1 MPAEGRLFGV
11 PHTSVGRLGATRL
24 YEALV
29 PRYVR
34 GWPLVKRL
42 QAIFLPLL
50 PYNFVY
56 DKDYF
61 LRHVDPPASR
71 AAPVIAD
78 SILGEFKPK
87 HVADVGCG
95 TGALLSVLK
104 AKGCSVCGLEYADA
118 AITIC
123 RGRGLNVK
131 KFDIERDASSEPSA
145 FDVAVSM
152 EVAEHLPERVADRY
166 VALLAG
172 LSNVV
177 VFTAAHP
184 GQGGRDHVNEQPAAY
199 WIEKFR
205 HQGLSLDQTITERWR
220 TTWVASGLVPNWY
233 TDNLMV
239 FRRS

>member
-1 MPAEGRLFGV
+1 MSSGQ
-11 PHTSVGRLGATRL
+11 LGATRL
-24 YEALV
+24 YDALV

-34 GWPLVKRL
+34 GWPLVRRL
-42 QAIFLPLL
+42 QDSLLPLL
-50 PYNFVY
+50 PHNFIY
-56 DKDYF
+56 DQEYF
-61 LRHVDPPASR
+61 LSRVDPPAAK
-71 AAPVIAD
+71 AAPVMAG
-78 SILGEFKPK
+78 SILAEFKPK
-87 HVADVGCG
+87 HVVEVGCG

-104 AKGCSVCGLEYADA
+104 THGCSVRGLEYADA
-118 AITIC
+118 AIAIC
-123 RGRGLNVK
+123 HERGLDVK
-131 KFDIERDASSEPSA
+131 KFDIESDASGETKT
-145 FDVAVSM
+145 FDVAISM

-172 LSNVV
+172 LSDVQ

-205 HQGLSLDQTITERWR
+205 RHGLSLDEPMTERWR
-220 TTWVASGLVPNWY
+220 ATWVASGLVQNWY